1 MAPMCRT
8 CSTSWKSI
16 VNFCPKCGTD
26 LKSSAEEFSQVEP
39 IKFNYEEQNS
49 NFFRSPAA
57 WVFMGLI
64 FFAVIFAVIKSDN
77 GSTELSTSQQNF
89 SGNQNEVEAVTN
101 EPEIEPSYVSD
112 PMSSSAENQMSQPE
126 TADKVL
132 SPSEPPKTFVN
143 PKEKPSISLNLW
155 VQKNGVINAI
165 QSIYKWSSTY
175 KTINSTQIESSR
187 EELEDALTALTD
199 ALDYIESRGFPKLDA
214 YDKKQKELMEVTQE
228 YIDTT
233 SSLWIQINNSG
244 SREETVELLEEKIT
258 SLGKVYVK
266 AAFLIEWLKNN
277 GSQYE
282 TR

>member
-1 MAPMCRT
+1 MCRT

-16 VNFCPKCGTD
+16 VIFCPKCGTD
-26 LKSSAEEFSQVEP
+26 LKSPAEEFSQVEP

-64 FFAVIFAVIKSDN
+64 FFAAIFAVIKSEN
-77 GSTELSTSQQNF
+77 GSTELGTSQQNF
-89 SGNQNEVEAVTN
+89 SGKQNEEEAVTN

-112 PMSSSAENQMSQPE
+112 PMSSSAENQLSQSE
-126 TADKVL
+126 AADQVL
-132 SPSEPPKTFVN
+132 SPSVPSKTFAN

-155 VQKNGVINAI
+155 VQKNGVMNAI
-165 QSIYKWSSTY
+165 QSINKWSSTY
-175 KTINSTQIESSR
+175 KTINSSQIESSR
-187 EELEDALTALTD
+187 EELEAALTALTD

-266 AAFLIEWLKNN
+266 ATSLIEWLKNN